1 MTQTTPE
8 HVRHIAKLARLAL
21 TDEEVARYAADLSAI
36 LAYAEQL
43 QEVETDHIP
52 PTASVLPLRNV
63 LREDIPRPGLDQ
75 EDALANAPLRQ
86 DGYFQVPAVLE
97 EQA

>member
-1 MTQTTPE
+1 MTRTTPE
-8 HVRHIAKLARLAL
+8 QVRHIAKLARLAL
-21 TDEEVARYAADLSAI
+21 TDEEAARYAADLSAI
-36 LAYAEQL
+36 LEYAEQL
-43 QEVETDHIP
+43 QEVDTDHIP
-52 PTASVLPLRNV
+52 PTASVLPLRNI
-63 LREDIPRPGLDQ
+63 LREDIPRPGLDR